1 LKQIFV
7 HDTAVPTSVLEGVQ
21 AYFAQNVRWNFGWPQ
36 GLNDPFSHWNIDFL
50 GTQLKSQANVESSL
64 FDKPELAAVADV
76 WRALKAGP
84 MRGHYLLRCYAN
96 AHTFGVEGY
105 PHTDIVDASQVDN
118 FTAVVYLNPVW
129 KKEWAGELVLFNAA
143 GDTLCGI
150 LPRAGRAALIPGDIV
165 HAARGV
171 SRQCPAVRI
180 CVAFKSRLPTA
191 AELLADGTAEPL
203 ASNPFVRAADISPT
217 AVGANNTA
225 SPHSDSASN
234 IEGVNLY
241 LDPNTQRVA
250 YFSAGEDLPT
260 RIFVYEGAKQNLER
274 VFVPELLSRVRFSGA
289 LPARMYAQNSWNY
302 RLVDGAVVLA

>member
-1 LKQIFV
+1 MKQIFV
-7 HDTAVPTSVLEGVQ
+7 HDTAIPVPVLESVQ
-21 AYFAQNVRWNFGWPQ
+21 SYFAQNVRWNFGWPQ

-50 GTQLKSQANVESSL
+50 GAPLKSQANVESQL

-76 WRALKAGP
+76 WRVLKAGP

-96 AHTFGVEGY
+96 AHTYGVEGY

-118 FTAVVYLNPVW
+118 YTAVVYLNPVW

-150 LPRAGRAALIPGDIV
+150 LPKAGRAALIPGDIV

-180 CVAFKSRLPTA
+180 CVAFKSRLPTV
-191 AELLADGTAEPL
+191 AE
-203 ASNPFVRAADISPT
+203 VAADSKD
-217 AVGANNTA
+217 V
-225 SPHSDSASN
+225 
-234 IEGVNLY
+234 EVNLY
-241 LDPNTQRVA
+241 LDPVSKRVA

-260 RIFVYEGAKQNLER
+260 RVFVFEGATQNVER
-274 VFVPELLSRVRFSGA
+274 VFVPETLERVRFSGA
-289 LPARMYAQNSWNY
+289 IPARMYAQTSWSY
-302 RLVDGAVVLA
+302 KLVDGALVLV

>member
-7 HDTAVPTSVLEGVQ
+7 HDNAISKDVLEGVQ
-21 AYFAQNVRWNFGWPQ
+21 SYFAQNVRWNFGWPQ

-50 GTQLKSQANVESSL
+50 GASLKSQANVEDQL
-64 FDKPELAAVADV
+64 FAKPELSSVADV

-118 FTAVVYLNPVW
+118 YTAVVYLNPVW
-129 KKEWAGELVLFNAA
+129 KKEWAGELVLFNKA

-150 LPRAGRAALIPGDIV
+150 LPKAGRAALIPGDIV

-191 AELLADGTAEPL
+191 EELKTAPFAPL
-203 ASNPFVRAADISPT
+203 GHFPYSIEATKDSPRPLRARGGGE
-217 AVGANNTA
+217 AV
-225 SPHSDSASN
+225 S
-234 IEGVNLY
+234 LY
-241 LDPNTQRVA
+241 LDPASKRVA
-250 YFSAGEDLPT
+250 YFSVGEDVPT
-260 RIFVYEGAKQNLER
+260 RVFVYEGASQEIER
-274 VFVPELLSRVRFSGA
+274 VFVPAMLERVQFKGA
-289 LPARMYAQNSWNY
+289 LPARMYAQNAWNY
-302 RLVDGAVVLA
+302 KLVDGALILA